1 MKMLQKVALLFACI
15 TLILGVVARLFFPD
29 KIMFELG
36 AITYL
41 RLTMVMLLFSIAFYL
56 AHKSE

>member
-15 TLILGVVARLFFPD
+15 VLILGVVARLFFPD

-41 RLTMVMLLFSIAFYL
+41 RITMVMLLFSIAFYL
-56 AHKSE
+56 AHKGD